1 MFPSTQRTGVSI
13 QAHGVVSV
21 AVRGLRKARVVGV
34 GHVGLKGFGPA
45 ELADALGELRRERP
59 WGGGQ
64 LRVILPGERCEN
76 LVRIRPAD
84 EPLEALTD
92 ETLRWLEDECAV
104 ERADYDVHICPYRF
118 ADAQVAVVSLVE
130 RGLRSACKEALD
142 SAGIDDV
149 VLVSPLD
156 AMIEAMRSV
165 LSDSLLPGR
174 VLFHVGSYCSLLLI
188 WEGQA
193 PVFFRTITKKLE
205 MEDPQAERRE
215 PEGRGAP
222 LSATPTAASM
232 EALVLEFERTLHFY
246 RRSAGK
252 ESTPEEVV
260 LCAGGIDVRGL
271 LPLLQAHTGIP
282 TVMATPSAN
291 VVLSP
296 ENLEPTVLR
305 ERWAQF
311 ALPAAVAVP
320 RRLDAAVPVAALP
333 SRTARIF
340 SGRRVAAVLA
350 LLYAAVLFGWWLHL
364 GSRIGALGSEKAE
377 LEQEK
382 TRLERQLDE
391 RRASYA
397 RRKQYQ
403 ELAGLLLKMKE
414 QGVFAANLLAAVN
427 EARPPAVQFQSLS
440 LDAQDGVY
448 RLRLEGHLSLTD
460 MRTALLTLERYVD
473 GLRRCQV
480 FDTISVERP
489 ILARKSAPHAEEEE
503 EPADSQQLQE
513 QGSEED
519 AAEPQKEEASPAE
532 SGFTFTLT
540 AEASTPWRGRAG
552 R

>member
-13 QAHGVVSV
+13 QAHSAVSV

-34 GHVGLKGFGPA
+34 GHARLESFGPA
-45 ELADALGELRRERP
+45 ELAGALSELRRERH

-84 EPLEALTD
+84 EPLEALTA

-104 ERADYDVHICPYRF
+104 ERANYDVHLCPYRF
-118 ADAQVAVVSLVE
+118 ADAQVVVVSLVE
-130 RGLRSACKEALD
+130 RGLTGACKEALD

-156 AMIEAMRSV
+156 AMIEAMQSV
-165 LSDSLLPGR
+165 QSDPLVSGR
-174 VLFHVGSYCSLLLI
+174 VLFHVGSSCSLLLI
-188 WEGQA
+188 WERQA
-193 PVFFRTITKKLE
+193 PVLFRIITKKVE
-205 MEDPQAERRE
+205 MEGPQADRCE
-215 PEGRGAP
+215 PGERGAL

-246 RRSAGK
+246 RRSEGK
-252 ESTPEEVV
+252 EGIPGQIV

-271 LPLLQAHTGIP
+271 LPLLEAHTGIP
-282 TVMATPSAN
+282 TVMATPGAN

-296 ENLEPTVLR
+296 ENLEPTFLR
-305 ERWAQF
+305 EHWAQF

-320 RRLDAAVPVAALP
+320 GRLDVAVPVAALP
-333 SRTARIF
+333 SRAARIF

-350 LLYAAVLFGWWLHL
+350 LLYAAALFGWWLHM
-364 GSRIGALGSEKAE
+364 GSRIGALGAEKAV

-382 TRLERQLDE
+382 ARLERQLDE

-403 ELAGLLLKMKE
+403 ELARLLLKMKE

-427 EARPPAVQFQSLS
+427 KARPPAVQFQSLS

-448 RLRLEGHLSLTD
+448 RLRLRGHLSLTD

-473 GLRRCQV
+473 GLRRCRV
-480 FDTISVERP
+480 FDTVSVERP
-489 ILARKSAPHAEEEE
+489 ILAMKPAPQTEEEK
-503 EPADSQQLQE
+503 PAASQQPPE
-513 QGSEED
+513 EGSEEN
-519 AAEPQKEEASPAE
+519 AAETQKEEAPPAE
-532 SGFTFTLT
+532 SGFTFALM
-540 AEASTPWRGRAG
+540 AEASTPWHGG
-552 R
+552 EGQ